1 MRWIGDG
8 LDLLSF
14 TAGDRKDVCHRRI
27 REARRERIPIGLLKT
42 AVLLCSLWIEL
53 VETVV
58 GGISPKSRGFQ
69 TGDAIAQGI
78 AVD

>member
-1 MRWIGDG
+1 LRWIVEGP
-8 LDLLSF
+8 DLLSL

-27 REARRERIPIGLLKT
+27 REARRERIRTGIVAM
-42 AVLLCSLWIEL
+42 AVLLCSLRTEL